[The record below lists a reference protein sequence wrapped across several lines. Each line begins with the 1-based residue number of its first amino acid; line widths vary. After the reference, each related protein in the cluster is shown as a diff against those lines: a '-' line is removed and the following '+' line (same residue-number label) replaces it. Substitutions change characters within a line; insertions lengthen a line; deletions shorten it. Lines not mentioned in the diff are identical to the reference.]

1 VIIAVMMLVV
11 LLARIEAEE
20 RLLSDTFGAEYE
32 AYRSRTWRL
41 FPYIY

>member
-1 VIIAVMMLVV
+1 MIAVLMLIV

-20 RLLSDTFGAEYE
+20 RLLSETFGAQYD

-41 FPYIY
+41 VPYVY